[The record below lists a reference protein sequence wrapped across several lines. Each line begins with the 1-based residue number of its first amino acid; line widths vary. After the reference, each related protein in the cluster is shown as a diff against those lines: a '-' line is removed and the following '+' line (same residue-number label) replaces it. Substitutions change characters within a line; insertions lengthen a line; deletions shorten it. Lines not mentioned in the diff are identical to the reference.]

1 VKKII
6 RRWERIFMKE
16 KLQNLLE
23 VRKIIA
29 LLVTVLFVA
38 LSLLGTIAPDKVFE
52 IVLMV
57 IAFYFAKSTAL
68 DKPQ

>member
-1 VKKII
+1 
-6 RRWERIFMKE
+6 MKN
-16 KLQNLLE
+16 KLAALIE

-29 LLVTVLFVA
+29 FVTVSLFVVLA
-38 LSLLGTIAPDKVFE
+38 LKGDLQTDFIQN

-68 DKPQ
+68 DGEKK

>member
-1 VKKII
+1 
-6 RRWERIFMKE
+6 MKE
-16 KLQNLLE
+16 KLTALLE

-29 LLVTVLFVA
+29 LLITILFVV
-38 LSLLGTIAPDKVFE
+38 LSLMGKISADKAFE

-57 IAFYFAKSTAL
+57 ITFYFAKSTAL

>member
-1 VKKII
+1 
-6 RRWERIFMKE
+6 MKE
-16 KLQNLLE
+16 KLTELLE

-29 LLVTVLFVA
+29 LVITILFFI
-38 LSLLGTIAPDKVFE
+38 LCIMGEISPDKAFE

-68 DKPQ
+68 DKKK

>member
-1 VKKII
+1 
-6 RRWERIFMKE
+6 MKE
-16 KLQNLLE
+16 KLTALLE

-29 LLVTVLFVA
+29 LLITILFVV
-38 LSLLGTIAPDKVFE
+38 LSLTGKISADKAFE

-57 IAFYFAKSTAL
+57 ITFYFAKSTAL